1 MLAVEGVQ
9 FMHTNLRQKPE
20 LAEVAEVAMVVIG
33 IMILLIH
40 KMVYQTPGEGV
51 GADSLAFLLREEKVE
66 QAVQAL

>member
-51 GADSLAFLLREEKVE
+51 GADSLVEREEKVE